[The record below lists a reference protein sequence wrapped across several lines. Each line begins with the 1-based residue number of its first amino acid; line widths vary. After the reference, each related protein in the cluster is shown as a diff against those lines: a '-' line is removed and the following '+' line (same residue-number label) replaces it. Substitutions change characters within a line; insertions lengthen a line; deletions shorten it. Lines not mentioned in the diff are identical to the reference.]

1 VLNFIKYTIGLPFL
15 FILTI
20 SGIFFLLL
28 AFLGDLITDREFIT
42 TTSVLI
48 EIVDLWRPLIDD

>member
-1 VLNFIKYTIGLPFL
+1 MLNFIKYTIGLPFL